1 MNKPCTTC
9 EKQNTKYTFFQKGS
23 FGCDIET
30 ANSCEK
36 YKKYRAKLESRRQY
50 EKGDIIKS
58 IAEFDEYSKSNSFVF
73 WRNKV
78 KHVSVLISL
87 QYRVLIDLI
96 FQGYVCK
103 AIKKENTNENS

>member
-58 IAEFDEYSKSNSFVF
+58 IAEFDEYSKSN
-73 WRNKV
+73 

-87 QYRVLIDLI
+87 QYRVLQNLI
-96 FQGYVCK
+96 FCGYICK
-103 AIKKENTNENS
+103 AIKKGNIHER

>member
-9 EKQNTKYTFFQKGS
+9 EKQNTKYTFFQRGR
-23 FGCDIET
+23 FGCDFET

-58 IAEFDEYSKSNSFVF
+58 ITEFDEYIKSNSFVF
-73 WRNKV
+73 WRDKV
-78 KHVSVLISL
+78 KHVSFLISL
-87 QYRVLIDLI
+87 QYRVLRDLI

-103 AIKKENTNENS
+103 AIKKENKNENP